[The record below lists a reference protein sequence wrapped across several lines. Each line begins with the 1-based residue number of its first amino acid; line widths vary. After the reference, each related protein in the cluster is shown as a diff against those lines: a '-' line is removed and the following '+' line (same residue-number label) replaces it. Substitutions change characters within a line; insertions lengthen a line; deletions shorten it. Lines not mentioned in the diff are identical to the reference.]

1 MRPKFGSEYL
11 LKELDRIGRKVKTP
25 VTLFLI
31 GGGALSLMGL
41 KEATKDIDA
50 IAKHGRDMQ
59 DFAEALSDLGYGAV
73 TELGE
78 EYLKLETQ
86 LIYENKDGCRFDIF
100 LKRVVGLLFL
110 SEAMEKRATE
120 TLVFSNLRLKLASK
134 EDVFLFKSITS
145 RKADLEDMNMLIQA
159 GLNFDA
165 ILEEISVQKE
175 LTRREL
181 WIPLIKEKLD
191 KLNERYG
198 IVVPIKKRIDEL
210 TGEIYK
216 KLELLRL
223 LYHERS
229 MTLSQLERKSPLEG
243 NEIRWLLQDLIRLKI
258 VKKRGEKLE
267 LTTTAY

>member
-1 MRPKFGSEYL
+1 
-11 LKELDRIGRKVKTP
+11 
-25 VTLFLI
+25 
-31 GGGALSLMGL
+31 MGL

-50 IAKHGRDMQ
+50 IAKHGRDMKA
-59 DFAEALSDLGYGAV
+59 FAETLSNLGYRAL
-73 TELGE
+73 EEPGE
-78 EYLKLETQ
+78 EYLKLGTQ

-100 LKRVVGLLFL
+100 LERVVGLLFL
-110 SEAMEKRATE
+110 SEGMEKRSTE
-120 TLVFSNLRLKLASK
+120 MLAFSNLLKLKLASK
-134 EDVFLFKSITS
+134 EDIFLFKSITP

-159 GLNFDA
+159 GLDFDA
-165 ILEEISVQKE
+165 ILKEISVQKE

-191 KLNERYG
+191 KLNDMYG
-198 IVVPIKKRIDEL
+198 VVVPIKKQIDEM

-223 LYHERS
+223 IHEQS

-243 NEIRWLLQDLIRLKI
+243 NEVKRLLRDLIRLKI
-258 VKKRGEKLE
+258 VKKREEKLE